1 MWDTQFYT
9 IALVTILAVISPG
22 PDFAVILRNSI
33 SFGRIA
39 GCYTAL
45 GIAAGVSV
53 HIAYTLLGFSYLMN
67 EALWLLDIMRYIG
80 AAYLIW
86 LGVSAF
92 TSKAPKNQMALKPT
106 TISTMTSF
114 RNGFMCNALNPKTAL
129 FFIALFTQI
138 VDPHTPIQAQMG
150 FGFFIALAHLF
161 WFSCLAYLLTH
172 HAWKNRFQKIK
183 PKIERFVGAS
193 LLFLGIKLMST
204 S

>member
-22 PDFAVILRNSI
+22 PDFAIILRNSI

-53 HIAYTLLGFSYLMN
+53 HITYTVLGFSYLMN
-67 EALWLLDIMRYIG
+67 EALWLLDAMRYIG

-92 TSKAPKNQMALKPT
+92 LSQTTQDQIELQPS
-106 TISTMTSF
+106 TISALASF
-114 RNGFMCNALNPKTAL
+114 RNGVICNALNPKTAL
-129 FFIALFTQI
+129 FFIALFTQV
-138 VDPHTPIQAQMG
+138 VDPHTPIQTQMG
-150 FGFFIALAHLF
+150 FGLFIALAHLL

-172 HAWKNRFQKIK
+172 QAWRNRFHKIK
-183 PKIERFVGAS
+183 PKIERVVGAC
-193 LLFLGIKLMST
+193 LLILGIKLMT
-204 S
+204 TT